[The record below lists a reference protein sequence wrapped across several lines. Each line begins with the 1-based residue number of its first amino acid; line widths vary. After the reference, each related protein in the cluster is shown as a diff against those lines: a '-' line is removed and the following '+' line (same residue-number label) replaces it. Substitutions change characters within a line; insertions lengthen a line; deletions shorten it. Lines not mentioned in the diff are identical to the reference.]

1 MRVEIMLAET
11 CAQLKD
17 DLGPNYAADANGHL
31 HTALQ
36 QVERDATQ
44 PNLASSSSG
53 CVHCPRAPVPSH
65 FDARSVYATVEC
77 SGLNSF
83 WGRSASRFWQ
93 RSNTATAA
101 LLPPE
106 QAQLASLTLHLEVR
120 VRVRLG
126 LGLGSGLG

>member
-1 MRVEIMLAET
+1 MLAET

-17 DLGPNYAADANGHL
+17 DLGPNFAADANDHL

-36 QVERDATQ
+36 RLERNATQ
-44 PNLASSSSG
+44 PNLASSGSG

-77 SGLNSF
+77 AGLNSF

-93 RSNTATAA
+93 RSNTATCVGLPRTSESCSKRRMVSLRSNPPIRRTA
-101 LLPPE
+101 LLR
-106 QAQLASLTLHLEVR
+106 A
-120 VRVRLG
+120 
-126 LGLGSGLG
+126 